1 MSDDKKDINK
11 KFEQK
16 MALERVIRQSFK
28 YQNEMKR
35 QHAERTSK
43 NLIEWNKDNLSPN
56 GGKKAFKQTQGSK
69 VKGRDGFLTKKD

>member
-28 YQNEMKR
+28 YQNEMKDSGVGNY
-35 QHAERTSK
+35 E
-43 NLIEWNKDNLSPN
+43 ND
-56 GGKKAFKQTQGSK
+56 
-69 VKGRDGFLTKKD
+69 